1 MQADRGLVP
10 VSDAALDATAAEQT
24 VADKWVVCASDED
37 ECATV
42 LEAHCPLPSLARPLL
57 SKIVA
62 VNLDL

>member
-42 LEAHCPLPSLARPLL
+42 LEAHCPSPLWPDPSSRKLSLL
-57 SKIVA
+57 I
-62 VNLDL
+62 